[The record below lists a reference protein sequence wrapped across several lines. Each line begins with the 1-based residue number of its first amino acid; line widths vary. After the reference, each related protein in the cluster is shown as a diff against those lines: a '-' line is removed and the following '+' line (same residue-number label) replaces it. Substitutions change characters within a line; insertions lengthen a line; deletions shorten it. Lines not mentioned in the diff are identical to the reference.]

1 MHKHQKLANLI
12 QGVKIL
18 SDDEKDTV
26 TIMFN
31 IRIHIIFLPSVAF
44 LSIFTEK
51 QKIWVSEN
59 WKV

>member
-1 MHKHQKLANLI
+1 MYKHQKLANLI
-12 QGVKIL
+12 QGVKNM

-44 LSIFTEK
+44 LSIFSEK
-51 QKIWVSEN
+51 QKI
-59 WKV
+59 